1 LTNSNNSIVNILV
14 SINKEQLQ
22 QVIGQQLPVDLLN
35 HFSPKKLK
43 EIRISVRRKGNID
56 VTAENNSFKYRV
68 LFELFVQKDT
78 MLGNMDMLFE
88 IYLEFITKFL
98 FKDSWELATRT
109 QITGYQWIKK
119 PELDL
124 GIFNISLENTV
135 LKAIQSNKE
144 ILCKEVDNKI
154 KEIGDIRTKLNQIL
168 SILPNPIPTPSDEQ
182 VWWQCKMIKTSISPL
197 FEKDGFI
204 YIKTAL
210 EANTEFSFGK
220 PLEKLTTV
228 IKAPDIVPDIE
239 KESHLQTLLS
249 ITFKTVEK
257 SAMRWLQKQSFEL
270 KGRKIQIVAVRIKQA
285 RQRLK
290 ITINLEGSFE
300 GEIILVGKPVFDSS
314 KNEIQIKE
322 IELDLKGNNFLS
334 KTMVI
339 FLRKV
344 IENKIS
350 TLLNFPIQ
358 KSIDLMNQKVKYIP
372 FQNGLFAKGKINTLN
387 IPFIK
392 VQSDSLIICLSVK
405 VNLQIGLEQILK

>member
-1 LTNSNNSIVNILV
+1 MTNSNNSIVNILV

-78 MLGNMDMLFE
+78 MLVNMDMLFE

-144 ILCKEVDNKI
+144 ILCKKVDNKI

-322 IELDLKGNNFLS
+322 IELQEIAMFSVDITKTLISTKGNEDRINVKNIFDNEINRLIIKSDEFRLKQILLNYLS
-334 KTMVI
+334 NSVKFTRSGFI
-339 FLRKV
+339 NIRSEIIE
-344 IENKIS
+344 IENDS
-350 TLLNFPIQ
+350 NC
-358 KSIDLMNQKVKYIP
+358 KVKITV
-372 FQNGLFAKGKINTLN
+372 A
-387 IPFIK
+387 
-392 VQSDSLIICLSVK
+392 D
-405 VNLQIGLEQILK
+405 